1 MIYLR
6 SRLGRAM
13 LAIGKGGL
21 PGPHSTSPGSQP
33 LQFSFSQ
40 AATLETLPWGISMPP
55 ASRWL
60 DHSEEKIKVLNQQAS
75 VFPWARTWT
84 SLTFVPAPPSPPGTK
99 TSCSWPAPSF
109 MLHWITF
116 CCALYLPGL
125 YRQVSEWITYCGQ
138 APSDSHYGDRLTQA

>member
-1 MIYLR
+1 MSPQDDLFKVQVRQSDACDRQGGTAR
-6 SRLGRAM
+6 SSFHLPREPATSVSLLSGGNFGDFALGEF
-13 LAIGKGGL
+13 G
-21 PGPHSTSPGSQP
+21 T
-33 LQFSFSQ
+33 
-40 AATLETLPWGISMPP
+40 SMPP

-75 VFPWARTWT
+75 EFPWARTWT
-84 SLTFVPAPPSPPGTK
+84 SLTFVPTPPSPPGTK

-138 APSDSHYGDRLTQA
+138 APSDDH